1 MVSWRMRLPRPL
13 AFRLHRSAAFLRLYR
28 YLPHALLGRLS
39 RVVATA
45 RRPGWAV
52 DLAVRRW
59 IDRAAIRME
68 EFLPGP
74 FPSLETFF
82 LRRLRPGARP
92 IATGFIAPADGIVVG
107 AGPIV
112 RGMILQIKGVALD
125 LERLTRGRGP
135 ELPLAA
141 YEGGRYTTIFLTPH
155 GYHFVHMPLA
165 ATVVEL
171 RWIAGRAFP
180 QNEDALRHIPRIY
193 ERNERVVLRC
203 RGDDDREFLL
213 VLVGASLIGG
223 IHLHGLERAAWARPE
238 PLAWGRRFA
247 RGDELAHFSFGST
260 VVILVP
266 PALAGLPPPLGA
278 ELRMGQ
284 RLW

>member
-1 MVSWRMRLPRPL
+1 MRLPRPL

-28 YLPHALLGRLS
+28 YFPHGLLGRVS
-39 RVVATA
+39 RAVATA
-45 RRPGWAV
+45 RRPRWAV
-52 DLAVRRW
+52 NLAVRRW

-74 FPSLETFF
+74 FPSIEAFF

-92 IATGFIAPADGIVVG
+92 IGDGFVAPADGVVVG
-107 AGPIV
+107 AGPIA
-112 RGMILQIKGVALD
+112 RNMILQIKGVALD
-125 LERLTRGRGP
+125 LDRLTRGRGP

-141 YEGGRYTTIFLTPH
+141 YDNGRYTTIFLTPN

-171 RWIAGRAFP
+171 RWIPGRAFP
-180 QNEDALRHIPRIY
+180 QNQDALRHIPRIY
-193 ERNERVVLRC
+193 ERNERVTLRC
-203 RGDDDREFLL
+203 RDDDGHEFLL

-223 IHLHGLERAAWARPE
+223 IHLHGLEQDAWANPT
-238 PLAWGRRFA
+238 PFAWGRRFA
-247 RGDELAHFSFGST
+247 RGEELGHFSFGST

-266 PALAGLPPPLGA
+266 PALAGLPPPLGV
-278 ELRMGQ
+278 EVRMGQ

>member
-1 MVSWRMRLPRPL
+1 MVSARRLGL
-13 AFRLHRSAAFLRLYR
+13 SLHRSAAFLRIYR
-28 YLPHALLGRLS
+28 FLPHGLLGRCS
-39 RVVATA
+39 RLIARA
-45 RRPGWAV
+45 RRPRWAV

-74 FPSLETFF
+74 FVSLEAFF

-92 IATGFIAPADGIVVG
+92 IADGFVAPADGVVVS
-107 AGPIV
+107 AGPIA
-112 RGMILQIKGVALD
+112 RGMILQVKGVSLD
-125 LERLTRGRGP
+125 LERLTRGAGP
-135 ELPLAA
+135 ELPLLA

-155 GYHFVHMPLA
+155 GYHYVHMPIP
-165 ATVVEL
+165 ATLIEV

-180 QNEDALRHIPRIY
+180 QNQDALRHIPRIY
-193 ERNERVVLRC
+193 ERNERAVLRC
-203 RGDDDREFLL
+203 RSDDGHEFLL

-223 IHLHGLERAAWARPE
+223 IHLAGLERPTWARRE
-238 PLAWGRRFA
+238 PYLCQRHFA
-247 RGDELAHFSFGST
+247 RGAELGHFSFGST
-260 VVILVP
+260 VVVLAP
-266 PALAGLPPPLGA
+266 PALAGLPPFIGT